1 MCAVSTQQKRSTES
15 PIKRTVVLSL
25 QQTWV
30 LTPVLYGW
38 RDTCTNSAKFQVHER
53 EDAHGCAQSKGDR
66 YRDHQL
72 FLVFFLAKPVLSL
85 DFFSFNEGE

>member
-1 MCAVSTQQKRSTES
+1 MCAVLTQQKRSTES

-38 RDTCTNSAKFQVHER
+38 RDNFTNSAKFQVHGR
-53 EDAHGCAQSKGDR
+53 EDARGGAKSKSDP
-66 YRDHQL
+66 YRDPQL
-72 FLVFFLAKPVLSL
+72 FLVFFLGKPVLSL
-85 DFFSFNEGE
+85 GFFSFSEG